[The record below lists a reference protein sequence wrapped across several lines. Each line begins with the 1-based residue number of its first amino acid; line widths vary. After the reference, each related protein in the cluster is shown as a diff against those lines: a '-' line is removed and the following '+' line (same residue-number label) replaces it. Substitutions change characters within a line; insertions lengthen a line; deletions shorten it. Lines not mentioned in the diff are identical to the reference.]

1 MQLKINL
8 ENDFDV
14 YTLHLILHHE
24 RITRVNDNEKHE
36 GMIKLLTGTPL
47 SNQTNIKKLI
57 QNTTLNEKAKEQLNY
72 EISLMDK
79 NNKTIKIIDNIMN
92 QLSPIVNDQLN
103 KHNQETNT

>member
-14 YTLHLILHHE
+14 YTLHLILHNE

-36 GMIKLLTGTPL
+36 EMIKLLTGVSL
-47 SNQTNIKKLI
+47 S
-57 QNTTLNEKAKEQLNY
+57 EKAKERLDY
-72 EISLMDK
+72 ETSLMDK